1 MAQSTNYKKEG
12 IKKTSQIRIIPW
24 WLGNWLTLRERRK
37 NLEIPNSALEI
48 WTLMSLRDPHGNEL
62 RIITKK
68 ETSFETTEAWNMEI
82 VLLFVFC
89 SCSIQQKKKKN

>member
-24 WLGNWLTLRERRK
+24 WLGKLADIKRKKKKK

-68 ETSFETTEAWNMEI
+68 RN
-82 VLLFVFC
+82 
-89 SCSIQQKKKKN
+89 

>member
-1 MAQSTNYKKEG
+1 
-12 IKKTSQIRIIPW
+12 
-24 WLGNWLTLRERRK
+24 
-37 NLEIPNSALEI
+37 
-48 WTLMSLRDPHGNEL
+48 MSLRDPHGNEL

-89 SCSIQQKKKKN
+89 SCSIQQKKKELTKNLALTNQFVKQMRKKNHLKKTTESTIAK